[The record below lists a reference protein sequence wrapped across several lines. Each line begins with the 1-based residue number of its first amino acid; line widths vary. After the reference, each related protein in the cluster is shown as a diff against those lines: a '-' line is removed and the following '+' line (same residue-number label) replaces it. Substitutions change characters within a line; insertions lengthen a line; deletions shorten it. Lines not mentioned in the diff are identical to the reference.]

1 MLANGKKHNAATF
14 LENDED
20 IKRAELITHLQEA
33 DDLLEQRVLLAFCSI
48 LISVLWIWLA
58 IL

>member
-1 MLANGKKHNAATF
+1 MLTNVKKHNAATF

-20 IKRAELITHLQEA
+20 IKRAELITHIQEA
-33 DDLLEQRVLLAFCSI
+33 DDLLEQRVQLILCFI
-48 LISVLWIWLA
+48 LISVLWVWLA